1 MCGLMIYDISV
12 LISCDPAGLGDVS
25 ALGHTLLP
33 VYIHDEG
40 VVEPCEPGHGEGGR
54 PRYPILLED

>member
-12 LISCDPAGLGDVS
+12 LSSYDPAGLGDVS

-40 VVEPCEPGHGEGGR
+40 VGEPGHGEGGR
-54 PRYPILLED
+54 PRYPLLLED